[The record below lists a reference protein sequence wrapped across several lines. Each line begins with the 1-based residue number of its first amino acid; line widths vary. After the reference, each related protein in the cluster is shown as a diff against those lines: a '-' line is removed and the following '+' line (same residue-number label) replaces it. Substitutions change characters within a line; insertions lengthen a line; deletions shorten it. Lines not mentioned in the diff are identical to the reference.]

1 MHKGEKSMQSIL
13 IVEDNENL
21 IELYKQVL
29 SKAGFV
35 VFSAHDGEE
44 ALNLMK
50 HTHLDLIVTDVMMP
64 RMDGYELAEFLRD
77 LENEIPILMITA
89 KGSLE
94 DKKIGF
100 RIGIDDYMVKPID
113 VQEMVLRVAAL
124 LRRSKMNNDHKLTVG
139 NTILNQDQLTV
150 TSGSEMIELPNKEF
164 HLLYKLLS
172 NLEKIF
178 TRRQL
183 MNDIWGFESDTY
195 ERTVDVHIKR
205 LRSRFSRNADFEIV
219 TIRGLGY
226 KAVLKNEK

>member
-64 RMDGYELAEFLRD
+64 KMDGYELAEFLRE

-113 VQEMVLRVAAL
+113 VQEMVLRVEAL

-139 NTILNQDQLTV
+139 NTILTQDQLTV

-205 LRSRFSRNADFEIV
+205 LRSRFLRNADFEIV

>member
-29 SKAGFV
+29 SKAGFF

-50 HTHLDLIVTDVMMP
+50 HTHLDLMVTDVMMP
-64 RMDGYELAEFLRD
+64 KMDGYELAEFLRD
-77 LENEIPILMITA
+77 LENKIPILMITA

-113 VQEMVLRVAAL
+113 VQEMVLRVEAL

-139 NTILNQDQLTV
+139 NTILTQDQLTV

>member
-1 MHKGEKSMQSIL
+1 MQSIL

-113 VQEMVLRVAAL
+113 VQEMVLRVEAL
-124 LRRSKMNNDHKLTVG
+124 LRRSKMNKDHKLTVG

-164 HLLYKLLS
+164 QLLYKLLS

-205 LRSRFSRNADFEIV
+205 LRSRFSRNTDFGII

>member
-1 MHKGEKSMQSIL
+1 MQSIL

-29 SKAGFV
+29 SKAGFF

-50 HTHLDLIVTDVMMP
+50 HTHLDLMVTDVMMP
-64 RMDGYELAEFLRD
+64 KMDGYELAEFLRE

-113 VQEMVLRVAAL
+113 VQEMVLRVEAL
-124 LRRSKMNNDHKLTVG
+124 LRRSKMNKDHKLTVG

-164 HLLYKLLS
+164 QLLYKLLS

-205 LRSRFSRNADFEIV
+205 LRSRFSRNTDFGII

>member
-1 MHKGEKSMQSIL
+1 MCGGEKSMQSIL
-13 IVEDNENL
+13 IVEDDENL
-21 IELYKQVL
+21 VELYKQVL
-29 SKAGFV
+29 TKAAFNI
-35 VFSAHDGEE
+35 FTAHDGVD

-50 HTHLDLIVTDVMMP
+50 HTHLDLIITDVMMP
-64 RMDGYELAEFLRD
+64 GMDGYELAEFLRNYG
-77 LENEIPILMITA
+77 NEIPILMITA
-89 KGSLE
+89 KGALE

-113 VQEMVLRVAAL
+113 VQEMVLRVEAL
-124 LRRSKMNNDHKLTVG
+124 LRRSRMTKDKKLTIGETV
-139 NTILNQDQLTV
+139 LNQDQLIV
-150 TSGSEMIELPNKEF
+150 TSDSETIELPNKEF
-164 HLLYKLLS
+164 QLLYKLLS
-172 NLEKIF
+172 NIDKIY

-226 KAVLKNEK
+226 KAVAKNEK

>member
-64 RMDGYELAEFLRD
+64 KMDGYELAEFLRD

-113 VQEMVLRVAAL
+113 VQEMVLRVEAL
-124 LRRSKMNNDHKLTVG
+124 LRRSKMNNDHKLMVG
-139 NTILNQDQLTV
+139 NTILTQDQLTV

>member
-64 RMDGYELAEFLRD
+64 KMDGYELAEFLRD
-77 LENEIPILMITA
+77 LENKIPILMITA

-113 VQEMVLRVAAL
+113 VQEMVLRVEAL

-139 NTILNQDQLTV
+139 NTILTQDQLTV

>member
-1 MHKGEKSMQSIL
+1 
-13 IVEDNENL
+13 
-21 IELYKQVL
+21 
-29 SKAGFV
+29 
-35 VFSAHDGEE
+35 
-44 ALNLMK
+44 
-50 HTHLDLIVTDVMMP
+50 MMP
-64 RMDGYELAEFLRD
+64 KMDGYELAEFLRE

-113 VQEMVLRVAAL
+113 VQEMVLRVEAL
-124 LRRSKMNNDHKLTVG
+124 LRRSKMNKDHKLTVG

-164 HLLYKLLS
+164 QLLYKLLS

-205 LRSRFSRNADFEIV
+205 LRSRFSRNTDFGII